1 MRRDS
6 SNLFVV
12 TALVLGMGLGLLVSL
27 ALSPVEMRNISPA
40 MLSAADKDMYRAL
53 IAQAYTARGD
63 LGRAQAR
70 LTLLEDA
77 DPRSALA
84 AQAQQSIAQGRPVEE
99 SRNLALLAAALGSTA
114 NTSTPVTEPVVTS
127 TSTGEPVAT
136 STLVGE
142 PVVTSTPVGEPVV
155 TSTPVGEPV
164 DTSTPATEP
173 VNTSTSSLLPPAPA
187 PQSFVIKTRENTDCD
202 VEHAQLL
209 QVTVLDAAG
218 KPLPGAG
225 ITISWEGGEET
236 FFTGLKPRVNPG
248 YADFRM
254 EPGVLYNLRMASGGQ
269 TATNISAPNC
279 RTDAGME
286 YKGGV
291 VLVFGLK

>member
-1 MRRDS
+1 MRRDG
-6 SNLFVV
+6 SNLFVL
-12 TALVLGMGLGLLVSL
+12 TALVLGLGLGLLVSL

-40 MLSAADKDMYRAL
+40 MLSAADKDIYRAL
-53 IAQAYTARGD
+53 IAKAYTARGD

-70 LTLLEDA
+70 LALLEDA
-77 DPRSALA
+77 DMRSALA
-84 AQAQQSIAQGRPVEE
+84 AQAQQSIAQGRPADE
-99 SRNLALLAAALGSTA
+99 SRSLALLAAALGSTA

-127 TSTGEPVAT
+127 T
-136 STLVGE
+136 
-142 PVVTSTPVGEPVV
+142 
-155 TSTPVGEPV
+155 
-164 DTSTPATEP
+164 PATEP
-173 VNTSTSSLLPPAPA
+173 VNTSTSSAPAPAPA

>member
-1 MRRDS
+1 MRRDG
-6 SNLFVV
+6 SNLFMV
-12 TALVLGMGLGLLVSL
+12 TALVLGLGLGLLVSL

-70 LTLLEDA
+70 LALLEDA

-84 AQAQQSIAQGRPVEE
+84 AQAQQSIAQGKPADE
-99 SRNLALLAAALGSTA
+99 SRSLARLAAALGSIA
-114 NTSTPVTEPVVTS
+114 EPSPLVTEPVDASASSAPDSTPEPVDAS
-127 TSTGEPVAT
+127 TSSALP
-136 STLVGE
+136 
-142 PVVTSTPVGEPVV
+142 PVGEPSPSV
-155 TSTPVGEPV
+155 TEPV
-164 DTSTPATEP
+164 DALASSATDSTPEPVEGQAAATTEP
-173 VNTSTSSLLPPAPA
+173 
-187 PQSFVIKTRENTDCD
+187 PQAFVIKSRENNACD
-202 VEHAQLL
+202 VEFMQLL

-236 FFTGLKPRVNPG
+236 FFTGLKPRVNQG
-248 YADFRM
+248 YADFKM

-269 TATNISAPNC
+269 TATNIIAPNC
-279 RTDAGME
+279 RTDAGMD

-291 VLVFGLK
+291 VVVFALK